1 MRWSSGALVLGVD
14 GGNSKTVAVVATSD
28 GEVIGAGRGGCAD
41 IYNAES
47 ETAALDAIRAAVEDA
62 LVAAEV
68 TTSDLAAGAFSL
80 AGADWPEDLN
90 LLKSAVDRFQFGG
103 TTTVVNDAIGAL
115 RAGTPDGIGVAMACG
130 TGIAVGARN
139 ATGNVWY
146 SGHWPV
152 AWGGSELGQR
162 ALRAV
167 YEAHLG
173 LAPGTTLTEA
183 IQESFGVSSVEE
195 VLYRCTAR
203 GATWTWKERARLAPV
218 LLDQAAR
225 GDEVARSIVVDAARR
240 NADVA
245 MVAAE
250 AVGLA
255 SDPFRVVLTG
265 GVLRHPACLMEN
277 EIRRHLAGHM
287 PNVAIVDDAPEPV
300 VGAVL
305 LAMEL
310 AERKPDDALLER
322 LLATLPGPEFFA
334 T

>member
-1 MRWSSGALVLGVD
+1 VLGVD
-14 GGNSKTVAVVATSD
+14 GGNSKTVAIVATSD
-28 GEVIGAGRGGCAD
+28 GEVIGAGRDGCAD

-62 LVAAEV
+62 LATARVQ
-68 TTSDLAAGAFSL
+68 TSNLAAGAFSL

-90 LLKSAVDRFQFGG
+90 LLKSAVDRFRFGR

-115 RAGTPDGIGVAMACG
+115 RAGTPDGIGVAMACV

-139 ATGNVWY
+139 ASGDVWY

-173 LAPGTTLTEA
+173 LAPPTTLTEA
-183 IQESFGVSSVEE
+183 ILEAFGVSSVEE
-195 VLYRCTAR
+195 VLYHCTAR
-203 GATWTWKERARLAPV
+203 GATWSWRERARLAPT
-218 LLDQAAR
+218 LLDQAAH
-225 GDEVARSIVVDAARR
+225 GDDMARSIVVDAARR

-245 MVAAE
+245 MVAAK
-250 AVGLA
+250 AVGLTT
-255 SDPFRVVLTG
+255 DPFRLVLTG

-277 EIRRHLAGHM
+277 EIRRHLAGHA
-287 PNVAIVDDAPEPV
+287 PDVAIVDDAPEPV

-310 AERKPDDALLER
+310 IEVRPTDAILER
-322 LLATLPGPEFFA
+322 LFATLPGPVFFA